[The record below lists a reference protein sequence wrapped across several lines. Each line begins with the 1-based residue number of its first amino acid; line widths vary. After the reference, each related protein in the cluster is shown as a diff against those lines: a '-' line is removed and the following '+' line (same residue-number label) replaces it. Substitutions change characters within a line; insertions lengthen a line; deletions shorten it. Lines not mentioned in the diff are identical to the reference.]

1 MSQEQIAAI
10 AEREGWPCYC
20 CERGAGDME
29 IWIENTGMIELLP
42 PAFASEYLTLT
53 RRLYGAAVP

>member
-1 MSQEQIAAI
+1 
-10 AEREGWPCYC
+10 
-20 CERGAGDME
+20 ME
-29 IWIENTGMIELLP
+29 IWIENTGMIELRP